1 MRGNISTVREQRK
14 SSETEL
20 FLPLVREDRSTVRVA
35 TKTGKKRQGES
46 NSQKK
51 RKKIKP
57 SGKCFN
63 QHA

>member
-1 MRGNISTVREQRK
+1 MRENISPVREQRR

-20 FLPLVREDRSTVRVA
+20 FLSLVREDRSTVRVA
-35 TKTGKKRQGES
+35 TKTGKKLQGES

-57 SGKCFN
+57 SEKFFN